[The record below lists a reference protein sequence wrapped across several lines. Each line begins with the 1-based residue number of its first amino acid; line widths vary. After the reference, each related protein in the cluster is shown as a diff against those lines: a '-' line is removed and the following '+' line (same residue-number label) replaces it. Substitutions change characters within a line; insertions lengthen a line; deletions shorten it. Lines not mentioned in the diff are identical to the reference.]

1 MSPSRPSRS
10 LGTGGTSSSL
20 RLVKGPA
27 MHAMFAA
34 TDFSDA
40 MMLVKQ
46 FGPFFLAVVFFLWRD
61 WKREDR
67 LSNRLDQLEDEQRK
81 VILPLVQECSAVIAR
96 NTAVMERIE
105 RSLDR

>member
-1 MSPSRPSRS
+1 MPT
-10 LGTGGTSSSL
+10 L
-20 RLVKGPA
+20 
-27 MHAMFAA
+27 FAA
-34 TDFSDA
+34 GEFTDA
-40 MMLVKQ
+40 LELIQQ

-67 LSNRLDQLEDEQRK
+67 LSNRLDELENEQRE
-81 VILPLVQECSAVIAR
+81 VILPLVRDCSSVIAK